1 MEQVKTLIRFYKPY
15 GVLSQFR
22 DPLRPT
28 LADYIERPG
37 VYPAGRLDMDSEG
50 LMLLTDDGRLQA
62 RISQPEHKTVKV
74 YWVQVE
80 GQPDV
85 VAFQT
90 VRSALLHG
98 IDLKDGR
105 ARAVDV
111 RRREPPALAE
121 RQPPVTPH
129 RAARSSWLE
138 VDLDSGRNRQVRRM
152 LAAVGLPVLRLLRYQ
167 IGPITLDG
175 LAPGEWEALPRQIS
189 DQILSSP
196 TRRRVRG
203 PRR

>member
-1 MEQVKTLIRFYKPY
+1 MLIRFYKPY

-22 DPLRPT
+22 DPSRPT
-28 LADYIERPG
+28 LADYIKQPG

-50 LMLLTDDGRLQA
+50 LMLLTDDGALQA
-62 RISQPEHKTVKV
+62 RISQPRSKTLKV
-74 YWVQVE
+74 YWAQVE
-80 GQPDV
+80 GQPDPV
-85 VAFQT
+85 EFDL
-90 VRSALLHG
+90 VRSALLKG
-98 IDLKDGR
+98 IELKDGL
-105 ARAVDV
+105 AQAVDV
-111 RRREPPALAE
+111 RRLDPPDLAQ

-138 VDLDSGRNRQVRRM
+138 IHLVSGRNRQVRRM

-167 IGPITLDG
+167 IGPVNLDG
-175 LAPGEWEALPRQIS
+175 LEPGASETLPPGVS

-196 TRRRVRG
+196 TRRRARG

>member
-1 MEQVKTLIRFYKPY
+1 MLIRFYKPY

-22 DPLRPT
+22 DPSRPT
-28 LADYIERPG
+28 LGDYIKQPG

-50 LMLLTDDGRLQA
+50 LMLLTDEGALQA
-62 RISQPEHKTVKV
+62 RISQPQSKTLKV
-74 YWVQVE
+74 YWAQVE
-80 GQPDV
+80 GQPDP
-85 VAFQT
+85 AEFDS
-90 VRSALLHG
+90 VRSALLEG
-98 IDLKDGR
+98 VELKDGL

-111 RRREPPALAE
+111 RRLNPPDLAK
-121 RQPPVTPH
+121 RQLPVTPH

-138 VDLDSGRNRQVRRM
+138 VHLVSGRNRQVRRM

-167 IGPITLDG
+167 IGPVSLDG
-175 LAPGEWEALPRQIS
+175 LEPGESETLPPGVR

-196 TRRRVRG
+196 TRRRARG

>member
-1 MEQVKTLIRFYKPY
+1 MAQMKTLIRFYKPY

-22 DPLRPT
+22 DPSRPT
-28 LADYIERPG
+28 LGDYIQRPG

-50 LMLLTDDGRLQA
+50 LMLLTDDGKLQA
-62 RISQPEHKTVKV
+62 RISQPAHKTVKV

-85 VAFQT
+85 VGFQT

-111 RRREPPALAE
+111 RHREPPTLAQ

-152 LAAVGLPVLRLLRYQ
+152 MAAVGLPVLRLLRYQ
-167 IGPITLDG
+167 IGPVTLDG